1 MVQTFNNKIVAEGT
15 SDAILSN
22 PFEALAAATRLAHQ
36 YGLPLKK
43 GMIVLAGAATA
54 AQFIDASEN
63 VEVTVDGIG
72 SAQFD
77 VV

>member
-1 MVQTFNNKIVAEGT
+1 
-15 SDAILSN
+15 
-22 PFEALAAATRLAHQ
+22 
-36 YGLPLKK
+36 LPLKK

-63 VEVTVDGIG
+63 VEVTVDGLG